1 MKKGYIKAVIVVG
14 IIGLGIWGL
23 WTVVPDNRTKDGNVQ
38 IELTSP
44 TTVQA
49 GQNKFIVSVK
59 NAAGEAIDDAIVS
72 VDINMTAMNM
82 GKQQGPAT
90 AQGNGEYAAVGNLG
104 MLGPWKISTDVT
116 LPDGQQ
122 ASEDFIV
129 NAE

>member
-1 MKKGYIKAVIVVG
+1 MKKGYIKALIVVG

-23 WTVVPDNRTKDGNVQ
+23 WTIIPDNRTKDGNVQ
-38 IELTSP
+38 IKLTSP

-59 NAAGEAIDDAIVS
+59 DATGEPIDDAIVN

-82 GKQQGPAT
+82 GKQQGQAT
-90 AQGNGEYAAVGNLG
+90 AQGDGEYAAVGNLG

>member
-1 MKKGYIKAVIVVG
+1 MKKGYIKALIVVG

-23 WTVVPDNRTKDGNVQ
+23 WTIVPDNRTKDGNVQ

-44 TTVQA
+44 TTVRA

-59 NAAGEAIDDAIVS
+59 DAAGKPVDDAIVN
-72 VDINMTAMNM
+72 VDINMTTMNM
-82 GKQQGPAT
+82 GKQQGQAT
-90 AQGNGEYAAVGNLG
+90 AQGDGEYAAVGNLG
-104 MLGPWKISTDVT
+104 MLGPWKISTDVA

-129 NAE
+129 NAQ